1 MQSPIR
7 DSLRL
12 LVLATALA
20 GSLPGTAAAGDGTSK
35 AAASTDASC
44 KVPAVVELRLPAA
57 PPASLGPAV
66 HGLAGEARQARAEG
80 IQPLNSRGHNYDS
93 GRTGMDAA
101 ALDFESGAK

>member
-20 GSLPGTAAAGDGTSK
+20 GSLPGTAAAGGVTSK
-35 AAASTDASC
+35 ASTDASC
-44 KVPAVVELRLPAA
+44 KVPAEGELRLPAA

-101 ALDFESGAK
+101 ALDFESGAR